1 MGYNLQRWIGM
12 WEKVFKT
19 VGYNPENIEMVIKRA
34 LEVDQ
39 IILEQGF
46 EIAGASATYNRK
58 GIWSKNPKLTLVKSS
73 GKDHKILPK
82 PAEPREA
89 KMLIALLYSL
99 CHMNSIIDKA
109 HVFYNDKKG
118 TQATSIASKHGPEKS
133 EYMKRL
139 IRGLND
145 EEMIAR
151 LNESI
156 ETPLPEELTPL
167 QRDMISNLSEGY
179 LTDEIAHR
187 LMSSHKYSA
196 RELEDEIDSI
206 RRVKGITDR
215 HIPSGIKWG
224 SLKYLDH
231 EDLLEEAV
239 STAIEAAEREIDTL
253 ATTLEAIEEKNS
265 SEMASKVSTLE
276 QRIEFLENRGLIA
289 RIFNKF

>member
-1 MGYNLQRWIGM
+1 M
-12 WEKVFKT
+12 WNKVFRT

-34 LEVDQ
+34 LEVNQ
-39 IILEQGF
+39 IILEEGF

-58 GIWSKNPKLTLVKSS
+58 GVWSKNPKLTLRDSS
-73 GKDHKILPK
+73 GKDHRSLPQ
-82 PAEPREA
+82 PAAPREA

-99 CHMNSIIDKA
+99 CHLNSIIDKA

-118 TQATSIASKHGPEKS
+118 ELATSIASRHGPEKS
-133 EYMKRL
+133 EYMKGL

-151 LNESI
+151 LTKSI
-156 ETPLPEELTPL
+156 GTPLPEELTPL

-179 LTDEIAHR
+179 LTDEIARR
-187 LMSSHKYSA
+187 LMSSHKCSA
-196 RELEDEIDSI
+196 RDLEDEIESI
-206 RRVKGITDR
+206 RRVKGIADR

-224 SLKYLDH
+224 GLNYLDH
-231 EDLLEEAV
+231 EGLLEEAV
-239 STAIEAAEREIDTL
+239 STAIEAAELEIDTL
-253 ATTLEAIEEKNS
+253 AETLEAIEEKHL

-289 RIFNKF
+289 RILNKLER

>member
-1 MGYNLQRWIGM
+1 M
-12 WEKVFKT
+12 WNKVFRT
-19 VGYNPENIEMVIKRA
+19 EGYNPENIEMVIKRA
-34 LEVDQ
+34 LEVNQ
-39 IILEQGF
+39 IILEEGF

-58 GIWSKNPKLTLVKSS
+58 GIWSKTPKLTLVNAS
-73 GKDHKILPK
+73 GKDRKILPK
-82 PAEPREA
+82 PAAPREA

-109 HVFYNDKKG
+109 HVFYNDRKG
-118 TQATSIASKHGPEKS
+118 ALATSIASKHGPEKS
-133 EYMKRL
+133 EYMKGL

-167 QRDMISNLSEGY
+167 QRDMISSLSEGY

-187 LMSSHKYSA
+187 LMSSHKCSA
-196 RELEDEIDSI
+196 RDLEDEIESI
-206 RRVKGITDR
+206 RRVKGIIDR
-215 HIPSGIKWG
+215 HIPIGIKWG
-224 SLKYLDH
+224 RLEYLDH

-239 STAIEAAEREIDTL
+239 STAIEAAELEI
-253 ATTLEAIEEKNS
+253 ATWAATLEAIEEKHS

-276 QRIEFLENRGLIA
+276 QRIDFLENRGLIA

>member
-1 MGYNLQRWIGM
+1 MGYTLQRWIGM

-34 LEVDQ
+34 LEVEQ
-39 IILEQGF
+39 IIIEQGF

-58 GIWSKNPKLTLVKSS
+58 GIWSKNPKLTLVNSS

-82 PAEPREA
+82 PAAPREA

-133 EYMKRL
+133 EYMKSL

-167 QRDMISNLSEGY
+167 QRKMISNLSEGY

-187 LMSSHKYSA
+187 LMTSHKCSA

-253 ATTLEAIEEKNS
+253 ATTLEAIEEKRS

>member
-1 MGYNLQRWIGM
+1 M
-12 WEKVFKT
+12 WNKVFRT

-34 LEVDQ
+34 LEVNQ
-39 IILEQGF
+39 IILEEGF

-58 GIWSKNPKLTLVKSS
+58 GIWSKNPKLTLVNAS

-82 PAEPREA
+82 PAAPREA

-109 HVFYNDKKG
+109 HVFYNDRKG
-118 TQATSIASKHGPEKS
+118 ALATSIASKHGPEKS
-133 EYMKRL
+133 EYMKGL

-167 QRDMISNLSEGY
+167 QRDMISSLSEGY
-179 LTDEIAHR
+179 LTDEIARR
-187 LMSSHKYSA
+187 LMSSHKCSA
-196 RELEDEIDSI
+196 RDLEDEIESI
-206 RRVKGITDR
+206 RRVKGIIDR
-215 HIPSGIKWG
+215 HIPIGIKWG
-224 SLKYLDH
+224 RLEYLDH

-239 STAIEAAEREIDTL
+239 STAIEAAELEIDTL
-253 ATTLEAIEEKNS
+253 ASTLEAIEEKHS

-276 QRIEFLENRGLIA
+276 QRIDFLENRGLIA

>member
-1 MGYNLQRWIGM
+1 MGYTLQRWIGM

-34 LEVDQ
+34 LEVEQ
-39 IILEQGF
+39 IIIEQGF

-58 GIWSKNPKLTLVKSS
+58 GIWSKNPKLTLVNSS

-82 PAEPREA
+82 PAAPREA

-133 EYMKRL
+133 EYMKSL

-167 QRDMISNLSEGY
+167 QRKMISNLSEGY

-187 LMSSHKYSA
+187 LMTSHKCSA

-239 STAIEAAEREIDTL
+239 STAIESAEREIDTL
-253 ATTLEAIEEKNS
+253 ATTLEAIEEKRS

>member
-1 MGYNLQRWIGM
+1 M
-12 WEKVFKT
+12 WNKVFRT

-34 LEVDQ
+34 LEVNQ
-39 IILEQGF
+39 IILEEGF

-58 GIWSKNPKLTLVKSS
+58 GIWSKNPKLTLVNAS

-82 PAEPREA
+82 PAAPREA

-109 HVFYNDKKG
+109 HVFYNDRKG
-118 TQATSIASKHGPEKS
+118 ALATSIASKHGPEKS
-133 EYMKRL
+133 EYMKGL

-167 QRDMISNLSEGY
+167 QRDMISSLSEGY

-187 LMSSHKYSA
+187 LMSSHKCSA
-196 RELEDEIDSI
+196 RDLEDEIESI
-206 RRVKGITDR
+206 RRVKGIIDR
-215 HIPSGIKWG
+215 HIPIGIKWG
-224 SLKYLDH
+224 RLEYLDH

-239 STAIEAAEREIDTL
+239 STAIEAAELEIDTL
-253 ATTLEAIEEKNS
+253 ASTLEAIEEKHS

-276 QRIEFLENRGLIA
+276 QRIDFLENRGLIA

>member
-1 MGYNLQRWIGM
+1 M

-34 LEVDQ
+34 LEVEQ
-39 IILEQGF
+39 IIIEQGF

-58 GIWSKNPKLTLVKSS
+58 GIWSKNPKLTLVNSS

-82 PAEPREA
+82 PAAPREA

-133 EYMKRL
+133 EYMKSL

-167 QRDMISNLSEGY
+167 QRKMISNLSEGY

-187 LMSSHKYSA
+187 LMTSHKCSA

-253 ATTLEAIEEKNS
+253 ATTLEAIEEKRS

>member
-1 MGYNLQRWIGM
+1 MGYTLQRWIGM

-39 IILEQGF
+39 IIIEQGF

-58 GIWSKNPKLTLVKSS
+58 GIWSKNPKLTLVNSS

-82 PAEPREA
+82 PAAPREA

-133 EYMKRL
+133 EYMKSL

-167 QRDMISNLSEGY
+167 QRKMISTLSEGY

-187 LMSSHKYSA
+187 LMTSHKCSA

-239 STAIEAAEREIDTL
+239 STAIESAEREIDTL
-253 ATTLEAIEEKNS
+253 ATTLEAIEEKRS

>member
-1 MGYNLQRWIGM
+1 M
-12 WEKVFKT
+12 WNKVFRT

-34 LEVDQ
+34 LEVNQ
-39 IILEQGF
+39 IILEEGF

-58 GIWSKNPKLTLVKSS
+58 GVWSKHPKLTLVNAS
-73 GKDHKILPK
+73 GKDHKTLPK
-82 PAEPREA
+82 PAAPREA

-118 TQATSIASKHGPEKS
+118 KLATSIASRHGPEKS
-133 EYMKRL
+133 EYMKGL

-167 QRDMISNLSEGY
+167 QRDMISSLSEGY
-179 LTDEIAHR
+179 LTDEIARR
-187 LMSSHKYSA
+187 LMSSHKCSA
-196 RELEDEIDSI
+196 RDLEDEIESI

-224 SLKYLDH
+224 RLEYLVH

-239 STAIEAAEREIDTL
+239 STAIEAAQLEIDTL
-253 ATTLEAIEEKNS
+253 AATLEAVEEKHS

>member
-1 MGYNLQRWIGM
+1 M
-12 WEKVFKT
+12 WNKVFRT

-34 LEVDQ
+34 LEVNQ
-39 IILEQGF
+39 IILEEGF

-58 GIWSKNPKLTLVKSS
+58 GVWSKHPKLTLVNAS
-73 GKDHKILPK
+73 GKDHKTLPK
-82 PAEPREA
+82 PAAPREA

-118 TQATSIASKHGPEKS
+118 TLATSIASKHGPEKS
-133 EYMKRL
+133 EYMKGL

-145 EEMIAR
+145 EEMIAK

-167 QRDMISNLSEGY
+167 QRDMISSLSEGY
-179 LTDEIAHR
+179 LTDEIARR
-187 LMSSHKYSA
+187 LMSSHKCSA
-196 RELEDEIDSI
+196 RDLEDEIESI

-215 HIPSGIKWG
+215 HIPLGIQWG
-224 SLKYLDH
+224 RLNYLDH

-239 STAIEAAEREIDTL
+239 STAIEAAELEIETL
-253 ATTLEAIEEKNS
+253 AATLEVIEEKHS

-289 RIFNKF
+289 RILNKLER

>member
-1 MGYNLQRWIGM
+1 M
-12 WEKVFKT
+12 WNKVFRT

-34 LEVDQ
+34 LEVNQ
-39 IILEQGF
+39 IILEEGF

-58 GIWSKNPKLTLVKSS
+58 GIWSKTPKLTLVNAS
-73 GKDHKILPK
+73 GKDRKILPK
-82 PAEPREA
+82 PAAPREA

-109 HVFYNDKKG
+109 HVFYNDRKG
-118 TQATSIASKHGPEKS
+118 ALATSIASKHGPEKS
-133 EYMKRL
+133 EYMKGL

-167 QRDMISNLSEGY
+167 QRDMISSLSEGY

-187 LMSSHKYSA
+187 LMSSHKCSA
-196 RELEDEIDSI
+196 RDLEDEIESI
-206 RRVKGITDR
+206 RRVKGIIDR
-215 HIPSGIKWG
+215 HIPIGIKWG
-224 SLKYLDH
+224 RLEYLDH

-239 STAIEAAEREIDTL
+239 STAIEAAELEIDPL
-253 ATTLEAIEEKNS
+253 AATLEAIEEKHS

-276 QRIEFLENRGLIA
+276 QRIDFLENRGLIA

>member
-1 MGYNLQRWIGM
+1 M
-12 WEKVFKT
+12 WNKVFRT

-34 LEVDQ
+34 LEVNQ
-39 IILEQGF
+39 IILEEGF

-58 GIWSKNPKLTLVKSS
+58 GIWSKNPKLTLVNAS

-82 PAEPREA
+82 PAAPREA

-109 HVFYNDKKG
+109 HVFYNDRKG
-118 TQATSIASKHGPEKS
+118 ALATSIASKHGPEKS
-133 EYMKRL
+133 EYMKGL

-167 QRDMISNLSEGY
+167 QRDMISSLSEGY
-179 LTDEIAHR
+179 LTDEIARR
-187 LMSSHKYSA
+187 LMSSHKCSA
-196 RELEDEIDSI
+196 RDLEDEIESI
-206 RRVKGITDR
+206 RRVKGIIDR
-215 HIPSGIKWG
+215 HIPIGIKWG
-224 SLKYLDH
+224 RLEYLDH

-239 STAIEAAEREIDTL
+239 STAIEAAELEIDTL
-253 ATTLEAIEEKNS
+253 AATLEAIEEKHS

-276 QRIEFLENRGLIA
+276 QRIDFLENRGLIA

>member
-1 MGYNLQRWIGM
+1 M

-39 IILEQGF
+39 IIIEQGF

-58 GIWSKNPKLTLVKSS
+58 GIWSKNPKLTLVNSS

-82 PAEPREA
+82 PAAPREA

-133 EYMKRL
+133 EYMKSL

-167 QRDMISNLSEGY
+167 QRKMISNLSEGY

-187 LMSSHKYSA
+187 LMTSHKCSA

-239 STAIEAAEREIDTL
+239 STAIESAEREIDTL
-253 ATTLEAIEEKNS
+253 ATTLEAIEEKRS

>member
-1 MGYNLQRWIGM
+1 M

-39 IILEQGF
+39 IIIEQGF

-58 GIWSKNPKLTLVKSS
+58 GIWSKNPKLTLVNSS

-82 PAEPREA
+82 PAAPREA

-133 EYMKRL
+133 EYMKSL

-167 QRDMISNLSEGY
+167 QRKMISNLSEGY

-187 LMSSHKYSA
+187 LMTSHKCSA

-253 ATTLEAIEEKNS
+253 ATTLEAIEEKRS

>member
-1 MGYNLQRWIGM
+1 MGYTLQRWIGM

-39 IILEQGF
+39 IIIEQGF

-58 GIWSKNPKLTLVKSS
+58 GIWSKNPKLTLVNSS

-82 PAEPREA
+82 PAAPREA

-133 EYMKRL
+133 EYMKSL

-167 QRDMISNLSEGY
+167 QRKMISNLSEGY

-187 LMSSHKYSA
+187 LMTSHKCSA

-239 STAIEAAEREIDTL
+239 STAIESAEREIDTL
-253 ATTLEAIEEKNS
+253 ATTLEAIEEKRS

>member
-1 MGYNLQRWIGM
+1 MGYTLQRWIGM

-39 IILEQGF
+39 IIIEQGF

-58 GIWSKNPKLTLVKSS
+58 GIWSKNPKLTLVNSS

-82 PAEPREA
+82 PAAPREA

-133 EYMKRL
+133 EYMKSL

-167 QRDMISNLSEGY
+167 QRKMISNLSEGY

-187 LMSSHKYSA
+187 LMTSHKCSA

-253 ATTLEAIEEKNS
+253 ATTLEAIEEKRS

>member
-1 MGYNLQRWIGM
+1 
-12 WEKVFKT
+12 
-19 VGYNPENIEMVIKRA
+19 MVIKRA
-34 LEVDQ
+34 LEVNQ
-39 IILEQGF
+39 IILEEGF

-58 GIWSKNPKLTLVKSS
+58 GIWSKNPKLTLVNAS

-82 PAEPREA
+82 PAAPREA

-109 HVFYNDKKG
+109 HVFYNDRKG
-118 TQATSIASKHGPEKS
+118 ALATSIASKHGPEKS
-133 EYMKRL
+133 EYMKGL

-167 QRDMISNLSEGY
+167 QRDMISSLSEGY
-179 LTDEIAHR
+179 LTDEIARR
-187 LMSSHKYSA
+187 LMSSHKCSA
-196 RELEDEIDSI
+196 RDLEDEIESI
-206 RRVKGITDR
+206 RRVKGIIDR
-215 HIPSGIKWG
+215 HIPIGIKWG
-224 SLKYLDH
+224 RLEYLDH

-239 STAIEAAEREIDTL
+239 STAIEAAELEIDTL
-253 ATTLEAIEEKNS
+253 AATLEAIEEKHS

-276 QRIEFLENRGLIA
+276 QRIDFLENRGLIA